1 MSIRTCP
8 TFGTGH
14 HLWHGPGDPTNV
26 AQNTSIFVQFLGT
39 QAWPMPRWKWQ
50 HRNSWGIY
58 CSSAEWTEIG
68 ERSPCLCNRPAERGG
83 NRCFLDLFCGFE
95 LCYPTVWDS
104 GNQTWPI
111 RRSTNGGFS
120 IAMLDYQRLASGC
133 FGHSHHILIT
143 GISDAW
149 GYSFLFPF
157 ALTWVQHVCETCG
170 LNVSLSAKAQGD
182 QICIW
187 GLDLAFPTHP
197 VEM

>member
-58 CSSAEWTEIG
+58 CSSAEWTESASARRVSAIG
-68 ERSPCLCNRPAERGG
+68 QPSVEEIGAFWISSV
-83 NRCFLDLFCGFE
+83 DLNSVI
-95 LCYPTVWDS
+95 LWDS

-111 RRSTNGGFS
+111 RRSPTNGGFS

-143 GISDAW
+143 GISDAR
-149 GYSFLFPF
+149 GYSFLSPF
-157 ALTWVQHVCETCG
+157 VLTWVQHVCETCG